1 MERKIEIA
9 LLIGIV
15 VVLGFILI
23 FYKDKVQDNNF
34 IESYNEK
41 YEFNKENI
49 SSSTSNNQPQKVGTV
64 TVKSGETNR
73 VDIKEV

>member
-1 MERKIEIA
+1 MGKKIELA
-9 LLIGIV
+9 LLIGVI

-23 FYKDKVQDNNF
+23 FYNDKVKDDDF
-34 IESYNEK
+34 TSSYNEK

-49 SSSTSNNQPQKVGTV
+49 SSSNLNNQPQKVGTV